1 MGEQHLTVDEVADL
15 LRVSRWSVGRYI
27 KSGALE
33 ATKADGRNGA
43 VRVRLS
49 SYVAFI
55 EAHTEGR
62 IVTAE
67 ERTR

>member
-1 MGEQHLTVDEVADL
+1 MEEQHLTVDEVAAL

-27 KSGALE
+27 KSGALR

-43 VRVRLS
+43 VRIPSS
-49 SYVAFI
+49 SYEAFI
-55 EAHTEGR
+55 ADHT
-62 IVTAE
+62 VTAK